1 MQSDWNVIGVSAY
14 RTYLVPAEEE
24 LQTRVL
30 ELGAVEPQ
38 PLLKLLAGKSFVLGS
53 PLTTERR
60 RQRKQ
65 LTRLSKKIVV
75 VLFLR
80 TNFTYRA
87 FALKARALLA
97 AGAVHPQS
105 VRFVKKSE
113 RTLQRTERV
122 TRHQN
127 TRLSFLTAKN
137 TNKAVQP
144 GRYALDLLYSLLDKY
159 VEYIYV

>member
-1 MQSDWNVIGVSAY
+1 MQSNWNVIGVSAY

-65 LTRLSKKIVV
+65 LTRLSK
-75 VLFLR
+75 R
-80 TNFTYRA
+80 
-87 FALKARALLA
+87 
-97 AGAVHPQS
+97 
-105 VRFVKKSE
+105 
-113 RTLQRTERV
+113 
-122 TRHQN
+122 
-127 TRLSFLTAKN
+127 
-137 TNKAVQP
+137 
-144 GRYALDLLYSLLDKY
+144 SLLFCF
-159 VEYIYV
+159 